1 MIVQRWSEVPGKRRW
16 RRVVLAMVVLAALL
30 GGLSLLNRPPDT
42 QPPQTARVER
52 GDIEKSVLATG
63 ILKPLRQ
70 VNVGAQVNGQL
81 KKLYVKQGD
90 RVIQGQLLA
99 EIDPTLQLNE
109 LRKSQAELRSAQ
121 AQKLAS
127 QAQLKQYQ
135 LELKRQRALA
145 RDRAGVASD
154 LEKAQAQHDAQLAQ
168 LKVNESQIVQA
179 EVAQETARANL
190 AFTRI
195 TAPIDGEVLGIVT
208 QEGQTIVSSQSAP
221 TILVMAD
228 VDTMMV
234 HTRISENDILQVK
247 TGQPLWFYVAADPRR
262 RYEGAMGAIQQAPA
276 EALETDPLGRNSSQ
290 QTAAVYYNDVFA
302 VANGER
308 RLRTS
313 MTAQVFIMTERA
325 QGVVRVPMAALGAA
339 LDEGSYQ
346 VKVLEG
352 GQTVVRRVRIG
363 TRDRRYAE
371 VLEGLNA
378 GEQVLLEQQPDV
390 EEGADVS

>member
-1 MIVQRWSEVPGKRRW
+1 MTVLRWSDVPGKRRW
-16 RRVVLAMVVLAALL
+16 RRVALATIVL
-30 GGLSLLNRPPDT
+30 GGLAGGLLWLNRAPEVL
-42 QPPQTARVER
+42 PPQTARVDR

-63 ILKPLRQ
+63 ILKPARQ

-90 RVIQGQLLA
+90 RVAQGQLLA

-135 LELKRQRALA
+135 LELTRQRALA

-247 TGQPLWFYVAADPRR
+247 AGQPLWFYVAADPRR
-262 RYEGAMGAIQQAPA
+262 RYEGVMGAIQQAPA
-276 EALETDPLGRNSSQ
+276 EALEADPLGRNSSQ
-290 QTAAVYYNDVFA
+290 QTAAVYYNGVFA

-313 MTAQVFIMTERA
+313 MTAQVFIITERA
-325 QGVVRVPMAALGAA
+325 TGVARLPMAALGEA
-339 LDEGSYQ
+339 LDGERYQ
-346 VKVLEG
+346 IRVLEG
-352 GQTVVRRVRIG
+352 QRVVARSVRIG
-363 TRDRRYAE
+363 KRDRRYAE
-371 VLEGLNA
+371 VLDGVSV
-378 GEQVLLEQQPDV
+378 GEQVLLEHQPDT
-390 EEGADVS
+390 EGEHVS

>member
-1 MIVQRWSEVPGKRRW
+1 MLRWSDVPGKKRW
-16 RRVVLAMVVLAALL
+16 RRVALVAIVL
-30 GGLSLLNRPPDT
+30 GGLAGGLLGLNRAPDVS
-42 QPPQTARVER
+42 PPQTARVDR

-63 ILKPLRQ
+63 ILKPARQ

-81 KKLYVKQGD
+81 KKLYVKPGD
-90 RVIQGQLLA
+90 RVAQGQLLA

-135 LELKRQRALA
+135 LELTRQRALA

-234 HTRISENDILQVK
+234 HTRISENDILQVRA
-247 TGQPLWFYVAADPRR
+247 GQPLWFYVAADPRR
-262 RYEGAMGAIQQAPA
+262 RYEGVMGAIQQAPA
-276 EALETDPLGRNSSQ
+276 EALEADPLGRNSSQ
-290 QTAAVYYNDVFA
+290 QTAAVYYNGVFA

-308 RLRTS
+308 RLRTA
-313 MTAQVFIMTERA
+313 MTAQVFIITERA
-325 QGVVRVPMAALGAA
+325 TGVVRLPMAALGEA
-339 LDEGSYQ
+339 LDGERYQ
-346 VKVLEG
+346 IRVLEG
-352 GQTVVRRVRIG
+352 QRVVARSVRIG
-363 TRDRRYAE
+363 KRDRRYAE
-371 VLEGLNA
+371 VLEGVRV
-378 GEQVLLEQQPDV
+378 GEQVLLEHQPDT
-390 EEGADVS
+390 EGEHVS

>member
-1 MIVQRWSEVPGKRRW
+1 
-16 RRVVLAMVVLAALL
+16 
-30 GGLSLLNRPPDT
+30 
-42 QPPQTARVER
+42 
-52 GDIEKSVLATG
+52 
-63 ILKPLRQ
+63 
-70 VNVGAQVNGQL
+70 
-81 KKLYVKQGD
+81 
-90 RVIQGQLLA
+90 
-99 EIDPTLQLNE
+99 
-109 LRKSQAELRSAQ
+109 
-121 AQKLAS
+121 
-127 QAQLKQYQ
+127 
-135 LELKRQRALA
+135 
-145 RDRAGVASD
+145 
-154 LEKAQAQHDAQLAQ
+154 
-168 LKVNESQIVQA
+168 
-179 EVAQETARANL
+179 
-190 AFTRI
+190 
-195 TAPIDGEVLGIVT
+195 
-208 QEGQTIVSSQSAP
+208 
-221 TILVMAD
+221 
-228 VDTMMV
+228 
-234 HTRISENDILQVK
+234 VK
-247 TGQPLWFYVAADPRR
+247 TGQPLWFYVAADPSR

-290 QTAAVYYNDVFA
+290 QTAAVYYNGVFA

>member
-1 MIVQRWSEVPGKRRW
+1 MLRWSDVPGKKRW
-16 RRVVLAMVVLAALL
+16 RRVALAAIVL
-30 GGLSLLNRPPDT
+30 GGLAGGLLGLNRAPDIS
-42 QPPQTARVER
+42 PPQTARVDR

-63 ILKPLRQ
+63 ILKPARQ

-81 KKLYVKQGD
+81 KKLYVKPGD
-90 RVIQGQLLA
+90 RVAQGQLLA

-135 LELKRQRALA
+135 LELARQRALA
-145 RDRAGVASD
+145 RDRAGVTSD

-234 HTRISENDILQVK
+234 HTRISENDILQVRA
-247 TGQPLWFYVAADPRR
+247 GQPLWFYVAADPRR
-262 RYEGAMGAIQQAPA
+262 RYEGVMGAIQQAPA
-276 EALETDPLGRNSSQ
+276 EALEADPLGRNSSQ
-290 QTAAVYYNDVFA
+290 QTAAVYYNGVFA

-308 RLRTS
+308 RLRTA
-313 MTAQVFIMTERA
+313 MTAQVFIITERA
-325 QGVVRVPMAALGAA
+325 TGVVRLPMAALGEA
-339 LDEGSYQ
+339 LDGERYQ
-346 VKVLEG
+346 IRVLEG
-352 GQTVVRRVRIG
+352 QRVVARSVRIG
-363 TRDRRYAE
+363 KRDRRYAE
-371 VLEGLNA
+371 VLEGVRV
-378 GEQVLLEQQPDV
+378 GEQVLLEHQPDT
-390 EEGADVS
+390 EGEHVS

>member
-1 MIVQRWSEVPGKRRW
+1 MTVLRWSDVPGKKRW
-16 RRVVLAMVVLAALL
+16 RRVALVAIVL
-30 GGLSLLNRPPDT
+30 GGLAGGLLGLNRAPDLS
-42 QPPQTARVER
+42 PPQTARVDR

-63 ILKPLRQ
+63 ILKPARQ

-81 KKLYVKQGD
+81 KKLYVKPGD
-90 RVIQGQLLA
+90 RVAQGQLLA

-135 LELKRQRALA
+135 LELTRQRALA

-234 HTRISENDILQVK
+234 HTRISENDILQVRA
-247 TGQPLWFYVAADPRR
+247 GQPLWFYVAADPRR
-262 RYEGAMGAIQQAPA
+262 RYEGVMGAIQQAPA
-276 EALETDPLGRNSSQ
+276 EALEADPLGRNSSQ
-290 QTAAVYYNDVFA
+290 QTAAVYYNGVFA

-308 RLRTS
+308 RLRTA
-313 MTAQVFIMTERA
+313 MTAQVFIITERA
-325 QGVVRVPMAALGAA
+325 TGVVRLPMAALGEA
-339 LDEGSYQ
+339 LDGERYQ
-346 VKVLEG
+346 VRVLEG
-352 GQTVVRRVRIG
+352 QRVVARSVRIG
-363 TRDRRYAE
+363 KRDRRYAE
-371 VLEGLNA
+371 VLEGVRV
-378 GEQVLLEQQPDV
+378 GEQVLLEHQSDT
-390 EEGADVS
+390 EGEHVS

>member
-290 QTAAVYYNDVFA
+290 QTAAVYYNGVFA

-325 QGVVRVPMAALGAA
+325 QGGVRVPMAALGAA

>member
-1 MIVQRWSEVPGKRRW
+1 M
-16 RRVVLAMVVLAALL
+16 VLAMVVLAAVV
-30 GGLSLLNRPPDT
+30 GGLSLQNRPPDT

-290 QTAAVYYNDVFA
+290 QTAAVYYNGVFA

>member
-1 MIVQRWSEVPGKRRW
+1 MTVLRWSDVPGKKRW
-16 RRVVLAMVVLAALL
+16 RRVALVAIVL
-30 GGLSLLNRPPDT
+30 GGLAGGLLGLNRAPDLS
-42 QPPQTARVER
+42 PPQTARVDR

-63 ILKPLRQ
+63 ILKPARQ

-81 KKLYVKQGD
+81 KKLYVKPGD
-90 RVIQGQLLA
+90 RVAQGQLLA

-135 LELKRQRALA
+135 LELARQRALA

-234 HTRISENDILQVK
+234 HTRISENDILQVRA
-247 TGQPLWFYVAADPRR
+247 GQPLWFYVAADPRR
-262 RYEGAMGAIQQAPA
+262 RYEGVMGAMQQAPA
-276 EALETDPLGRNSSQ
+276 EALEADPLGRNSSQ
-290 QTAAVYYNDVFA
+290 QTAAVYYNGVFA

-308 RLRTS
+308 RLRTA
-313 MTAQVFIMTERA
+313 MTAQVFIITERA
-325 QGVVRVPMAALGAA
+325 TGVVRLPMAALGEA
-339 LDEGSYQ
+339 LDGERYQ
-346 VKVLEG
+346 IRVLEG
-352 GQTVVRRVRIG
+352 QRVVARSVRIG
-363 TRDRRYAE
+363 KRDRRYAE
-371 VLEGLNA
+371 VLEGVRV
-378 GEQVLLEQQPDV
+378 GEQVLLEHQPDT
-390 EEGADVS
+390 EGEHVS

>member
-1 MIVQRWSEVPGKRRW
+1 MLRWSDVPGKKRW
-16 RRVVLAMVVLAALL
+16 RRVALVAIVL
-30 GGLSLLNRPPDT
+30 GGLAGGLLGLNRAPDVS
-42 QPPQTARVER
+42 PPQTARVDR

-63 ILKPLRQ
+63 ILKPARQ

-81 KKLYVKQGD
+81 KKLYVKPGD
-90 RVIQGQLLA
+90 RVAQGQLLA

-135 LELKRQRALA
+135 LELARQRALA

-234 HTRISENDILQVK
+234 HTRISENDILQVRA
-247 TGQPLWFYVAADPRR
+247 GQPLWFYVAADPRR
-262 RYEGAMGAIQQAPA
+262 RYEGVMGAIQQAPA
-276 EALETDPLGRNSSQ
+276 EALEADPLGRNSSQ
-290 QTAAVYYNDVFA
+290 QTAAVYYNGVFA

-313 MTAQVFIMTERA
+313 MTAQVFIITERA
-325 QGVVRVPMAALGAA
+325 TGVVRLPMAALGEA
-339 LDEGSYQ
+339 LDGERYQ
-346 VKVLEG
+346 ISVLEG
-352 GQTVVRRVRIG
+352 QRVVARSVRIG
-363 TRDRRYAE
+363 KRDRRYAE
-371 VLEGLNA
+371 VLEGVRV
-378 GEQVLLEQQPDV
+378 GEQVLLEHQSDT
-390 EEGADVS
+390 EGEHVS

>member
-1 MIVQRWSEVPGKRRW
+1 MRWSDVPGKKRW
-16 RRVVLAMVVLAALL
+16 RRVALVAIVL
-30 GGLSLLNRPPDT
+30 GGLAGGLLGLNRAPDLS
-42 QPPQTARVER
+42 PPQTARVDR

-63 ILKPLRQ
+63 ILKPARQ

-81 KKLYVKQGD
+81 KKLYVKPGD
-90 RVIQGQLLA
+90 RVAQGQLLA

-135 LELKRQRALA
+135 LELTRQRALA

-234 HTRISENDILQVK
+234 HTRISENDILQVRA
-247 TGQPLWFYVAADPRR
+247 GQPLWFYVAADPRR
-262 RYEGAMGAIQQAPA
+262 RYEGVMGAIQQAPA
-276 EALETDPLGRNSSQ
+276 EALEADPLGRNSSQ
-290 QTAAVYYNDVFA
+290 QTAAVYYNGVFA

-308 RLRTS
+308 RLRTA
-313 MTAQVFIMTERA
+313 MTAQVFIITERA
-325 QGVVRVPMAALGAA
+325 TGVVRLPMAALGEA
-339 LDEGSYQ
+339 LDGERYQ
-346 VKVLEG
+346 IRVLEG
-352 GQTVVRRVRIG
+352 QRVVARSVRIG
-363 TRDRRYAE
+363 KRDRRYAE
-371 VLEGLNA
+371 VLEGVRV
-378 GEQVLLEQQPDV
+378 GEQVLLEHQPDT
-390 EEGADVS
+390 EGEHVS

>member
-1 MIVQRWSEVPGKRRW
+1 MLRWNDVPGKRRW
-16 RRVVLAMVVLAALL
+16 RRVALAAIVL
-30 GGLSLLNRPPDT
+30 GGLAGGLLELNRAPEVL
-42 QPPQTARVER
+42 PPQTARVDR

-90 RVIQGQLLA
+90 RVTQGQLLA

-109 LRKSQAELRSAQ
+109 LRKSQAELCSAQ

-135 LELKRQRALA
+135 LELTRQRALA

-154 LEKAQAQHDAQLAQ
+154 LEKAQAQRDAQLAQ

-290 QTAAVYYNDVFA
+290 QTAAVYYNGVFA

-313 MTAQVFIMTERA
+313 MTAQVFIITERA

-339 LDEGSYQ
+339 LDEGGYQ

-352 GQTVVRRVRIG
+352 EQTVVRRVRIG

-378 GEQVLLEQQPDV
+378 GERVLLEQQPDA
-390 EEGADVS
+390 EDGHVS

>member
-1 MIVQRWSEVPGKRRW
+1 MLRWSDVPGKKRW
-16 RRVVLAMVVLAALL
+16 RRVALVAIVL
-30 GGLSLLNRPPDT
+30 GGLAGGLLGLNRAPDIS
-42 QPPQTARVER
+42 PPQTARVDR

-63 ILKPLRQ
+63 ILKPARQ

-81 KKLYVKQGD
+81 KKLYVKPGD
-90 RVIQGQLLA
+90 RVAQGQLLA

-135 LELKRQRALA
+135 LELTRQRALA

-234 HTRISENDILQVK
+234 HTRISENDILQVRA
-247 TGQPLWFYVAADPRR
+247 GQPLWFYVAADPRR
-262 RYEGAMGAIQQAPA
+262 RYEGVMGAIQQAPA
-276 EALETDPLGRNSSQ
+276 EALEADPLGRNSSQ
-290 QTAAVYYNDVFA
+290 QTAAVYYNGVFA

-308 RLRTS
+308 RLRTA
-313 MTAQVFIMTERA
+313 MTAQVFIITERA
-325 QGVVRVPMAALGAA
+325 TGVVRLPMAALGEA
-339 LDEGSYQ
+339 LDGERYQ
-346 VKVLEG
+346 IRVLEG
-352 GQTVVRRVRIG
+352 QRVVARSVRIG
-363 TRDRRYAE
+363 KRDRRYAE
-371 VLEGLNA
+371 VLEGVRV
-378 GEQVLLEQQPDV
+378 GEQVLLEHQPDT
-390 EEGADVS
+390 EGEHVS

>member
-1 MIVQRWSEVPGKRRW
+1 MA
-16 RRVVLAMVVLAALL
+16 LAMVVLAALL

-127 QAQLKQYQ
+127 QVQLKQYQ

-290 QTAAVYYNDVFA
+290 QTAAVYYNGVFA

-325 QGVVRVPMAALGAA
+325 QRVVRVPMAALGAA

>member
-1 MIVQRWSEVPGKRRW
+1 MLRWSDVPGKRRW
-16 RRVVLAMVVLAALL
+16 RRVALATIVL
-30 GGLSLLNRPPDT
+30 GGLAGGLLWLNRAPEVL
-42 QPPQTARVER
+42 PPQTARVDR

-63 ILKPLRQ
+63 ILKPARQ

-90 RVIQGQLLA
+90 RVAQGQLLA

-135 LELKRQRALA
+135 LELTRQRALA

-247 TGQPLWFYVAADPRR
+247 AGQPLWFYVAADPRR
-262 RYEGAMGAIQQAPA
+262 RYEGVMGAIQQAPA
-276 EALETDPLGRNSSQ
+276 EALEADPLGRNSSQ
-290 QTAAVYYNDVFA
+290 QTAAVYYNGVFA

-313 MTAQVFIMTERA
+313 MTAQVFIITERA
-325 QGVVRVPMAALGAA
+325 TGVARLPMAALGEA
-339 LDEGSYQ
+339 LDGERYQ
-346 VKVLEG
+346 ISVLEG
-352 GQTVVRRVRIG
+352 QRVVARSVRIG
-363 TRDRRYAE
+363 KRDRRYAE
-371 VLEGLNA
+371 VLDGVSV
-378 GEQVLLEQQPDV
+378 GEQVLLEHQPDT
-390 EEGADVS
+390 EGEHVS

>member
-1 MIVQRWSEVPGKRRW
+1 MLRWSDVPGKKRW
-16 RRVVLAMVVLAALL
+16 RRVALVAIVLGGGLAGGLL
-30 GGLSLLNRPPDT
+30 GLNRAPDAS
-42 QPPQTARVER
+42 PPQTARVDR

-63 ILKPLRQ
+63 ILKPARQ

-81 KKLYVKQGD
+81 KKLYVKPGD
-90 RVIQGQLLA
+90 RVAQGQLLA

-135 LELKRQRALA
+135 LELTRQRALA

-234 HTRISENDILQVK
+234 HTRISENDILQVRA
-247 TGQPLWFYVAADPRR
+247 GQPLWFYVAADPRR
-262 RYEGAMGAIQQAPA
+262 RYEGVMGAIQQAPA
-276 EALETDPLGRNSSQ
+276 EALEADPLGRNSSQ
-290 QTAAVYYNDVFA
+290 QTAAVYYNGVFA

-308 RLRTS
+308 RLRTA
-313 MTAQVFIMTERA
+313 MTAQVFIITERA
-325 QGVVRVPMAALGAA
+325 TGVVRLPMAALGEA
-339 LDEGSYQ
+339 LDGERYQ
-346 VKVLEG
+346 IRVLEG
-352 GQTVVRRVRIG
+352 QRVVARSVRIG
-363 TRDRRYAE
+363 KRDRRYAE
-371 VLEGLNA
+371 VLEGVRV
-378 GEQVLLEQQPDV
+378 GEQVLLEHQPDT
-390 EEGADVS
+390 EGEHVS

>member
-1 MIVQRWSEVPGKRRW
+1 MQRWSEVPGKRRW

-290 QTAAVYYNDVFA
+290 QTAAVYYNGVFA

>member
-1 MIVQRWSEVPGKRRW
+1 MLRWSDVPGKKRW
-16 RRVVLAMVVLAALL
+16 RRVALAAIVL
-30 GGLSLLNRPPDT
+30 GGLAGGLLGLNRAPDIS
-42 QPPQTARVER
+42 PPQTARVDR

-63 ILKPLRQ
+63 ILKPARQ

-81 KKLYVKQGD
+81 KKLYVKPGD
-90 RVIQGQLLA
+90 RVAQGQLLA

-135 LELKRQRALA
+135 LELTRQRALA

-234 HTRISENDILQVK
+234 HTRISENDILQVRA
-247 TGQPLWFYVAADPRR
+247 GQPLWFYVAADPRR
-262 RYEGAMGAIQQAPA
+262 RYEGVMGAIQQAPA
-276 EALETDPLGRNSSQ
+276 EALEADPLGRNSSQ
-290 QTAAVYYNDVFA
+290 QTAAVYYNGVFA

-308 RLRTS
+308 RLRTA
-313 MTAQVFIMTERA
+313 MTAQVFIITERA
-325 QGVVRVPMAALGAA
+325 TGVVRLPMAALGEA
-339 LDEGSYQ
+339 LDGERYQ
-346 VKVLEG
+346 IRVLEG
-352 GQTVVRRVRIG
+352 QRVVARSVRIG
-363 TRDRRYAE
+363 KRDRRYAE
-371 VLEGLNA
+371 VLEGVRV
-378 GEQVLLEQQPDV
+378 GEQVLLEHQPDT
-390 EEGADVS
+390 EGEHVS